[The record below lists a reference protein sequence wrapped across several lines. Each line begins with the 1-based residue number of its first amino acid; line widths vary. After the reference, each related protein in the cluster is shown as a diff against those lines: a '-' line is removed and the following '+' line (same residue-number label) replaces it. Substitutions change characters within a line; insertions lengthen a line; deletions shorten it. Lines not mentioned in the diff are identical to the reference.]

1 MHSLKHVNALA
12 TDQSVEFAPCGV
24 TVIYGENAAGKSGY
38 SRVLKKACHAR
49 EKKSEVLPNV
59 FDAAV
64 KGQPQAAFD
73 ISVDGGDVAETWIN
87 GNPPPESLSRVAV
100 FDSNC
105 ARVFV
110 DEANDVVY
118 MPYGLDVFAK
128 LATLCKTFKDR
139 LDGEIRVL
147 PSAPAVLTEFSDSTV
162 VGKLVTR
169 LKQDTPSQDIEALAQ
184 FTETDANRL
193 NEVER
198 LVAEFK
204 LSDPKPK
211 VALLKRQIRR
221 IERLLI
227 AIEKLDSSLSDEN
240 VWKLKSVL
248 DDAKTYQ
255 EAARLASAQAF
266 ESEPLPGVG
275 SDPWRLVF
283 ASAKYYSEQI
293 AYPGEE
299 FPATES
305 GMRCVLCQQPLEDEA
320 RQRLRRFAEFV
331 KQDVERICAQKS
343 KLFTDALEAI
353 RKVDVE
359 VSFAVLAGGE
369 LCHLRNVL

>member
-1 MHSLKHVNALA
+1 VISPDWSDLNLVDCRHEPPLGP
-12 TDQSVEFAPCGV
+12 EFAGLSRFHLRSAP
-24 TVIYGENAAGKSGY
+24 TPAAARNSTPGMANSGM
-38 SRVLKKACHAR
+38 AIPGG
-49 EKKSEVLPNV
+49 LP
-59 FDAAV
+59 FTT
-64 KGQPQAAFD
+64 
-73 ISVDGGDVAETWIN
+73 ISVAKKIP
-87 GNPPPESLSRVAV
+87 NP
-100 FDSNC
+100 
-105 ARVFV
+105 
-110 DEANDVVY
+110 
-118 MPYGLDVFAK
+118 
-128 LATLCKTFKDR
+128 T
-139 LDGEIRVL
+139 
-147 PSAPAVLTEFSDSTV
+147 
-162 VGKLVTR
+162 
-169 LKQDTPSQDIEALAQ
+169 
-184 FTETDANRL
+184 
-193 NEVER
+193 
-198 LVAEFK
+198 
-204 LSDPKPK
+204 
-211 VALLKRQIRR
+211 
-221 IERLLI
+221 I